1 LIRYG
6 WPEDVWFHV
15 DDHSSAHVYL
25 RMRENMTLDD
35 LASPDYVDLLTDCA
49 ALVKANSIAGC
60 KLNNVYVIYTRWKN
74 LKKTS
79 DMADGQVSYHR
90 PDNVRRLN
98 IGKESAIVKLLEST
112 RVIIDKPDLYEQQQT
127 HLREIQQRKKVA
139 YKQHIKE
146 QEKQRQAAVAAKEA
160 RSYDR
165 IMKPENMTRASER
178 NATIDTT
185 AAEEYEDDFF

>member
-1 LIRYG
+1 
-6 WPEDVWFHV
+6 
-15 DDHSSAHVYL
+15 
-25 RMRENMTLDD
+25 MRENMTLDD
-35 LASPDYVDLLTDCA
+35 LSSPDYVDLLTDCA

-112 RVIIDKPDLYEQQQT
+112 RVIIDRPDLYEQQQT
-127 HLREIQQRKKVA
+127 HLRDIQQRKKAA

-165 IMKPENMTRASER
+165 IMKPENMTRASEM